1 MNRAT
6 AERLRRER
14 ETFDLAKRHADRWFG
29 LRLGMGYTGIILLE
43 VVVGVC
49 IFVILNPL
57 TYGAAGVNLAM
68 GILCVDVLSQVAIIL
83 RFLMGRGGA
92 VTRLAPIT
100 SAPTQEI
107 RRRNPGDTRLRQRS
121 AEKALVG
128 D

>member
-43 VVVGVC
+43 VVVVVC
-49 IFVILNPL
+49 IFMILNPL

-83 RFLMGRGGA
+83 RFLMGRGGGHPA
-92 VTRLAPIT
+92 RADYVRTDSRDQEAEPRGRPAPAT
-100 SAPTQEI
+100 LS
-107 RRRNPGDTRLRQRS
+107 
-121 AEKALVG
+121 
-128 D
+128 

>member
-49 IFVILNPL
+49 MFVILNPL

-68 GILCVDVLSQVAIIL
+68 GILRVDVLSQVAIIL
-83 RFLMGRGGA
+83 RFLMGRGA
-92 VTRLAPIT
+92 VNPLAPIT

-107 RRRNPGDTRLRQRS
+107 RRRNPGGARLRQRS